1 MQNKHSRRDLLPMAN
16 GAVIA
21 LLVIE
26 LAAVLALSFNDLI
39 ARILALII
47 AMNGSAII
55 VVVAALGISGIAA
68 NLQRRRRRQAPAS
81 AASYRYRS

>member
-1 MQNKHSRRDLLPMAN
+1 MHHTQSRRDLLPMAN

-26 LAAVLALSFNDLI
+26 LSAILALAFNDVL

-47 AMNGSAII
+47 AVNGWAII
-55 VVVAALGISGIAA
+55 FVVAALAISGIVK
-68 NLQRRRRRQAPAS
+68 NIQRRSRGQPATPPHRRS
-81 AASYRYRS
+81 IG